1 MKPASPQSLA
11 CFVSPHGLGHAA
23 RVAALLTALQRRRP
37 GLGIELF
44 TLAPADFFVASGCRN
59 LHVHREIT
67 DIGFVQ
73 KSALVEDIP
82 ETARRLDAFLPF
94 ESALVA
100 RLAAT
105 LRDRLCAA
113 VLCDIAP
120 LGLAVARAVGIP
132 SVLIENFTWD
142 NLYAHYAEHVPRM
155 RDHADAMRRC
165 FATADLHI
173 QTEPICHPVSN
184 VALTSRPVGR
194 TSRVAAESIRQQL
207 GVPPDRKMVLITMG
221 GVSERTPMLA
231 HLADRKDLVFVIA
244 WGAPQQQV
252 VGNVIALPLQSAFYH
267 PDLVNA
273 ADVVIGKLGYSTL
286 AEVLQTGLPFGYLA
300 RQNYPEMPA
309 LIHYAQAHLSCQEV
323 VHADLDGTN
332 DPDLVDRL
340 LALPRRPPLAVDG
353 ADQIAEFLQRE
364 LL

>member
-1 MKPASPQSLA
+1 M
-11 CFVSPHGLGHAA
+11 
-23 RVAALLTALQRRRP
+23 
-37 GLGIELF
+37 
-44 TLAPADFFVASGCRN
+44 APIDFFIASGCRN
-59 LHVHREIT
+59 LRIHRETT

-94 ESALVA
+94 QSELVA
-100 RLAAT
+100 RLAT
-105 LRDRLCAA
+105 TVRDRRCAA
-113 VLCDIAP
+113 ALCDIAP
-120 LGLAVARAVGIP
+120 LGMAVARALGIP

-142 NLYAHYAEHVPRM
+142 NLYAHYAGHVPRM
-155 RDHADAMRRC
+155 RDHADAMRQC
-165 FATADLHI
+165 FAAADLRI
-173 QTEPICHPVSN
+173 QTEPVCNPAAN

-194 TSRVAAESIRQQL
+194 PFRVAAEHIRQQL
-207 GVPPDRKMVLITMG
+207 GVPPGRKMVLVTMG

-244 WGAPQQQV
+244 WGAPRLQV
-252 VGNVIALPLQSAFYH
+252 AGNVISLPLQSAFYH

-286 AEVLQTGLPFGYLA
+286 AEVLQTGVPFGYLA

-309 LIHYAQAHLSCQEV
+309 LIEYVRAHLPCREIS
-323 VHADLDGTN
+323 HADLDSAK
-332 DPDLVDRL
+332 DPELVDRL
-340 LALPRRPPLAVDG
+340 LALPRRPPAAVDG
-353 ADQIAEFLQRE
+353 ADQIAEFLVPR